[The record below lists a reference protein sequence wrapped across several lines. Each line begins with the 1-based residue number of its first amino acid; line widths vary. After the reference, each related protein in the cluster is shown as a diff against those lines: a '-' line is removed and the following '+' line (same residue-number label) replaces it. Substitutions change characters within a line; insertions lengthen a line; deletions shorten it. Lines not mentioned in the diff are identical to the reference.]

1 MEFIDY
7 STRYREGLDLVLK
20 GISSSVKGGE
30 KVKPPSMSMNFN
42 HNGRQKLYSHV
53 IKMSDQTIMAHFRLV
68 DLDSLTDSFPIQK

>member
-30 KVKPPSMSMNFN
+30 KVMPSSIFLRGVGLIVSTTEVAIRN
-42 HNGRQKLYSHV
+42 KLDCATTNIYFVS
-53 IKMSDQTIMAHFRLV
+53 K
-68 DLDSLTDSFPIQK
+68 